1 MLVNMKNKDV
11 EKFVKKFADL
21 VYRVAYTML
30 KNKADAEDIFQEV
43 FVKLCTNENNINF
56 YNEEHQKAWIIRVTK
71 NKCLDL
77 LKSSSYNNK
86 ELDENFISDKTDEN
100 DGDILNTVMKLP
112 EKYRIIIYLYY
123 FEGYKISEISE
134 IQEINESTL
143 KSQLVKARELLKEL
157 LKEEF

>member
-1 MLVNMKNKDV
+1 MKNKDV
-11 EKFVKKFADL
+11 EKFVRKYADL

-30 KNKADAEDIFQEV
+30 KNTADAEDVFQEV
-43 FVKLCTNENNINF
+43 FVKLCANQTEINF
-56 YNEEHQKAWIIRVTK
+56 SSEEHKKAWIIRVTK

-77 LKSSSYNNK
+77 LKSASYNNK
-86 ELDENFISDKTDEN
+86 QELDENFISEKTNEDYSYV
-100 DGDILNTVMKLP
+100 LNEVMKLP
-112 EKYRIIIYLYY
+112 DKYRIIIYLYY
-123 FEGYKISEISE
+123 FEGYKISEISK